1 MGFGVRFREHL
12 DYGSEQEFNALIKFL
27 KQFLLLEHNEDGSHI
42 IAAGTT
48 LDQTHPYVTVGN
60 VSGLTAERAL
70 VGTTNEIDV
79 TDNGANST
87 VAVGLPAAVT
97 ITTSLSVPA
106 ITGSTSMTTPTL
118 TVSGLTSGRVPIAGT
133 GGLIGDDADL
143 TFATDTLTATKI
155 STTDITATAVST
167 GAAPAASTGLRAI
180 TKKITG
186 IADNTATDVLTIT
199 IPNGN
204 HAASIRLMMLS
215 SNGSTDAFESSRCA
229 SGMVVVART
238 TGVNAVATAATIS
251 DTAISTVAAG
261 ATHTLAYDLG
271 AISGAVGATNTF
283 TIRVTIDDLN
293 NTGSNQLTLFAELLN
308 SEASGITIA

>member
-97 ITTSLSVPA
+97 ITTSLSVPSA
-106 ITGSTSMTTPTL
+106 
-118 TVSGLTSGRVPIAGT
+118 TVSGLTSGRVPIIST
-133 GGLIGDDADL
+133 GGLLADDADL
-143 TFATDTLTATKI
+143 TFLTDTLTATKV

-167 GAAPAASTGLRAI
+167 GAAAGAATGLRAI

-186 IADNTATDVLTIT
+186 IADNVLTDVLTIT
-199 IPNGN
+199 VPNGN
-204 HAASIRLMMLS
+204 HAGSLRLLMLS
-215 SNGSTDAFESSRCA
+215 SNGSTDAFESSRSA
-229 SGMVVVART
+229 NGLVVFQRN
-238 TGVNAVATAATIS
+238 TGANAVATAATIA
-251 DTAISTVAAG
+251 DGIIATNAAG
-261 ATHTLAYDLG
+261 GSATHTLAYSVS
-271 AISGAVGATNTF
+271 AVSGGVGATNTF
-283 TIRVTIDDLN
+283 TIQITIDDSGNL
-293 NTGSNQLTLFAELLN
+293 GSNQLVLFSELLN
-308 SEASGITIA
+308 AESSGISIA